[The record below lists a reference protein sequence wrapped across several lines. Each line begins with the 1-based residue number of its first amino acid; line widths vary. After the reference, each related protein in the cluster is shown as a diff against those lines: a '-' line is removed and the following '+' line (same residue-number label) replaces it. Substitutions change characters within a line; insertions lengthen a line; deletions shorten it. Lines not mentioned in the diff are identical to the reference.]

1 MESYVFVHNFGP
13 SISVILISESGFQAG
28 PIFNIDCKAF
38 LDQNCCSS
46 RSQCHPVEGKT
57 KIKALLQTMH
67 ETSNYLVKLLAF
79 LNTHQQNRPL
89 LPF

>member
-1 MESYVFVHNFGP
+1 MESYVLVHNFGP
-13 SISVILISESGFQAG
+13 SISIVLISESGFQAG
-28 PIFNIDCKAF
+28 PIFDINCKAF

-46 RSQCHPVEGKT
+46 RSQCHSVEGKT
-57 KIKALLQTMH
+57 KNKALRIMN

-79 LNTHQQNRPL
+79 LNIHQQNSPC